1 MAKKYYNQEEIKTEK
16 ENLKKTLDQSIADQ
30 ENEINNID
38 VKPVTVELERLK
50 KDERTDDD
58 LLEGV
63 RASLAAKYG
72 KLAANANDESAAK
85 EKKLSELIGK
95 ADDEAAEKKKT
106 VENVYGEAKKNVEND
121 ALKRGIARSS
131 IANGGVAEIERGK
144 AQSIDEI
151 EKGAADKKTSL
162 SAQIDAL
169 KGELERLL
177 AQYDE
182 ERAAEEVEDFNKAV
196 KERDK
201 TNEEV
206 IKYNNTLAEKE
217 QKYIDEDME
226 AAIEKQK
233 KTLTEKYQIERLNKV
248 VDYYRGFTSVTRALD
263 DFLSDES
270 MRKYL
275 GGFYNTALRLI
286 YNM

>member
-16 ENLKKTLDQSIADQ
+16 ENLKKTLDQSIVDQ
-30 ENEINNID
+30 ENEINSID

-106 VENVYGEAKKNVEND
+106 VESVYGEAKKNVEND

-144 AQSIDEI
+144 VQSIDEI

-248 VDYYRGFTSVTRALD
+248 VDYYRGFPSVTRALD
-263 DFLSDES
+263 DFLADES